1 MTGDYLISWKMIT
14 KFSFIALEYGFKYQC
29 ADVFGDNN
37 DEFGPYSG
45 PVCDIDNDVELD
57 YVPQ

>member
-1 MTGDYLISWKMIT
+1 MIT